1 MAQSTYNPL
10 ESIGCVRLNNQK
22 QEAKAMQRIKVR
34 VMTGL
39 MLLMVSS
46 VLFAGCG
53 RRSFELTPLQDLPE
67 ADGEGWIDLFDGK
80 TLEGW
85 QNARQPGKAHFW
97 SVEEGVMAN
106 DADNG
111 RDLSTTANFKDFE
124 LQIEYKT
131 VPGGNSGVYLRGR
144 VEVQILDSYRKEGL
158 TKGDAGAVYDQY
170 APLFN
175 ASRPPGEWHTF
186 AIRYVGDKLTVHL
199 NGQKV
204 QDNVTIREV
213 TGGALRGRVNEP
225 GPIMLQGDHG
235 KVWFRNVRIRP
246 IGL

>member
-1 MAQSTYNPL
+1 
-10 ESIGCVRLNNQK
+10 
-22 QEAKAMQRIKVR
+22 MQRLKAQFK
-34 VMTGL
+34 TEL
-39 MLLMVSS
+39 
-46 VLFAGCG
+46 VLIMALSILYTGCG
-53 RRSFELTPLQDLPE
+53 RNAFDLTPLQDLPA

-85 QNARQPGKAHFW
+85 QNARQPGDAHFW
-97 SVEEGVMAN
+97 SIEEGAMAN

-144 VEVQILDSYRKEGL
+144 VEVQILDSYGKNEMS
-158 TKGDAGAVYDQY
+158 KGDAGAVYDQY
-170 APLFN
+170 APLLN
-175 ASRPPGEWHTF
+175 ASLPSGDWHKF
-186 AIRYVGDKLTVHL
+186 DIRYAGDKLTVKL
-199 NGQKV
+199 NGQLV
-204 QDNVTIREV
+204 QDNVTVRGV
-213 TGGALRGRVNEP
+213 TGGALRGRVNGP